1 MDKKTKTWNAPEGYF
16 TRQETMDKLGISS
29 STLNRIVQ
37 EGNFTEDG
45 ETIRFRGKRL
55 YRQSVQRRTTTGGS
69 DRKIEPHLH
78 PSTGSHAIHSIIRE
92 RKFKNK

>member
-1 MDKKTKTWNAPEGYF
+1 MDKKTKTRNAPEGYF

-29 STLNRIVQ
+29 STLHRIVQ

-55 YRQSVQRRTTTGGS
+55 YRKDAVEKYFESQV
-69 DRKIEPHLH
+69 EANL
-78 PSTGSHAIHSIIRE
+78 
-92 RKFKNK
+92 

>member
-1 MDKKTKTWNAPEGYF
+1 MNKKTKTWNAPEGYF

-29 STLNRIVQ
+29 STLHRIVQ

-55 YRQSVQRRTTTGGS
+55 YRKDAVEKYFDSQV
-69 DRKIEPHLH
+69 EANL
-78 PSTGSHAIHSIIRE
+78 
-92 RKFKNK
+92 